1 MKFDKSIAE
10 LIYTGHAVQQ
20 MFTWR
25 ITADEVREIL
35 ADHEIIVEYPD
46 DVPYPSRLLL
56 GVVKGR
62 PLHLVLGYDEQGA
75 AGYVV
80 TVYEPDP
87 ALWEEGFRKR
97 RI

>member
-1 MKFDKSIAE
+1 MKFDKPIAE

-20 MFTWR
+20 MFTRR

-35 ADHEIIVEYPD
+35 ADHEMIAEYPD

-75 AGYVV
+75 VGYVV